1 MAGERSPAV
10 QWSRGA
16 HAALRSIMDNK
27 ATTATHAIDALAQAP
42 PPPRRIAAIDDPN
55 RYWFAR
61 HSKSI
66 IFMIL
71 TLAVVGIY
79 EAFTLPIAV
88 FPTTNFPRII
98 VGVDNGVMP
107 INQMEVTI
115 TRPIEEA
122 VNSVPGLQEVYS
134 ITSRGSAEIDLNFD
148 WGVDMVLTL
157 QRVQAAISR
166 IQSTL
171 PSTVQIDAQ
180 RLDFA
185 SFPIL
190 GYSLTSDKVSQTRL
204 WELATYELK
213 PRLNRLNGVAS
224 VLVQGGQQ
232 PEFQITPDPARMLR
246 AHVGVQDILD
256 AVNHTNLID
265 SPGLLSQNHQL
276 YLGLVTAQAQNP
288 DQLGDIVIKTNGDV
302 PVRIRDIG
310 TVSPSSA
317 PVYTIVTANGKSAV
331 LLSIN
336 RQPNSNTVEV
346 ANEVHQEI
354 QDLLPSLPSGV
365 KLEVF
370 YDQSNIVEASIGS
383 VRDAIIIGL
392 FLAGIIIWLFL
403 RDFGTA
409 IMTGLVVPVTI
420 LVTFIVMKIMG
431 QSFNMMTLGGLA
443 AAGGLVIDDAIVVVE
458 NIVLHRDG
466 GEGPLRATASALKE
480 LTIPLI
486 GSTLTPIVVF
496 LPLISI
502 TGVTGTFF
510 RALAVAMSVSLLTS
524 LVLALSWTTNLGTFL
539 IRRGKHGAEAEI
551 PATNGASE
559 SNGGS
564 GGPNELGGEL
574 GGEFGRSDNGPRGAT
589 SGEEDGGDS
598 AEMLQIRRMMAA
610 EEASLRGGWFE
621 RIINFYERWLRR
633 AFAHPLALG
642 GLCAILIV
650 ISYFSYKALGTGLL
664 PAMDEGGFILDYV
677 TPPGSSLQETNRMVS
692 HMEQIV
698 RTLPEVESTSRRT
711 GLQLGLAAVTE
722 ANTGDIS
729 VKLKDKR
736 SRSVE
741 EVIEDVRAKVT
752 VAEPAVDVDFHQMLE
767 DMIGDLTG
775 DPKPVMIRL
784 YSDDV
789 DALTQWAPRVG
800 DAIGGIYI
808 NGKKPIVDVDDGIDS
823 SMSGP
828 AVVFTVDP
836 VRAAKAGFTTDQLT
850 TVASAIVDG
859 EPATTPVVI
868 NDRPYTVRVR
878 YPKADR
884 ASVEAMRNT
893 VLVNS
898 NGGTTT
904 LGAVSDVSELPGQ
917 IEVTRDN
924 LQRAVVVSA
933 RLEAIDLKT
942 GITAVQKA
950 VNDLKLPPS
959 IRVEYA
965 GTYKEQQKSFGE
977 LLTVLL
983 LAMVLVF
990 IVLLLEFRAFSA
1002 PVAILSSAV
1011 LSTSGV
1017 FFALLITRTTFDVS
1031 SFMGLIMVI
1040 GIVAKNGILLLDANQ
1055 KFRSVGFSAEEALV
1069 QAGRRRL
1076 RPIMMTAM
1084 AAVAGMLPL
1093 SLAIGSGSQMLQPLA
1108 IAVIGGILISMI
1120 LSLVITPAMEF
1131 FMTRR
1136 SQEAVGT

>member
-1 MAGERSPAV
+1 
-10 QWSRGA
+10 
-16 HAALRSIMDNK
+16 MDNK
-27 ATTATHAIDALAQAP
+27 TTTTISSKAATATL
-42 PPPRRIAAIDDPN
+42 PPPRRVARVDNPD

-79 EAFTLPIAV
+79 EALTLPISV
-88 FPTTNFPRII
+88 FPTTNFPRVI

-134 ITSRGSAEIDLNFD
+134 VTSRGSAEIDLYFD
-148 WGVDMVLTL
+148 WGVDMILTL
-157 QRVQAAISR
+157 QQVDSAIAQ

-171 PSTVQIDAQ
+171 PSTAQIDAH

-190 GYSLTSDKVSQTRL
+190 GYSLTSDKVPQTQL
-204 WELATYELK
+204 WELATYDLK

-224 VLVQGGQQ
+224 VVVQGGQQ
-232 PEFQITPDPARMLR
+232 PEFHITPDPARMLR
-246 AHVGVQDILD
+246 AHVALQDILD
-256 AVNHTNLID
+256 AVNHTNLVD
-265 SPGLLSQNHQL
+265 SPGLLSRNHQL
-276 YLGLVTAQAQNP
+276 FLGLVTAQAQNP
-288 DQLGDIVIKTNGDV
+288 NQLGDIAIKTNGDV

-310 TVSPSSA
+310 TVSPSYA
-317 PVYTIVTANGKSAV
+317 PAYTIVTANGKPAV
-331 LLSIN
+331 LVSID
-336 RQPNSNTVEV
+336 RQFESNTVQV
-346 ANEVHQEI
+346 ANEVHQLME
-354 QDLLPSLPSGV
+354 DMRPSLPAGV
-365 KLEVF
+365 NLQVF
-370 YDQSNIVEASIGS
+370 YDQSNIVKASINS
-383 VRDAIIIGL
+383 VRDAIVIGL
-392 FLAGIIIWLFL
+392 FLSGVIIWLFL
-403 RDFGTA
+403 RDWGTA

-420 LVTFIVMKIMG
+420 MVTFIVMKIMG

-466 GEGPLRATASALKE
+466 GEGPLQATASALKE
-480 LTIPLI
+480 LTIPLV

-510 RALAVAMSVSLLTS
+510 RALAIAMSVSLLTS

-539 IRRGKHGAEAEI
+539 IRRGKHGTVTEANG
-551 PATNGASE
+551 TNGP
-559 SNGGS
+559 NGG
-564 GGPNELGGEL
+564 PD
-574 GGEFGRSDNGPRGAT
+574 EFGNGV
-589 SGEEDGGDS
+589 DGPQGSTPGMEAAPGKS
-598 AEMLQIRRMMAA
+598 AEMEQIRHMMAA

-621 RIINFYERWLRR
+621 RIIQFYERWLRR
-633 AFAHPLALG
+633 AFAHPVWLG

-650 ISYFSYKALGTGLL
+650 ISYFSFNALGSDLL

-677 TPPGSSLQETNRMVS
+677 TPPGSSLQETDRMVS

-736 SRSVE
+736 SRGIDE
-741 EVIEDVRAKVT
+741 IIAEVRGKVT
-752 VAEPAVDVDFHQMLE
+752 AAEPAVDVDFHQVLE

-775 DPKPVMIRL
+775 APQPIL
-784 YSDDV
+784 INLFSDDV
-789 DALTQWAPRVG
+789 GALTQWAPRVA
-800 DAIGGIYI
+800 DTIGGIYI
-808 NGKKPIVDVDDGIDS
+808 NQKKPVVDVSDGIENTT
-823 SMSGP
+823 SGP

-836 VRAAKAGFTTDQLT
+836 VRAAKAGFTTDQLA

-868 NDRPYTVRVR
+868 ADRPYTVRVR
-878 YPKADR
+878 YPKGSR
-884 ASVEAMRNT
+884 ASLEAMSNT
-893 VLVNS
+893 MLVNS

-904 LGAVSDVSELPGQ
+904 LGALADISELPGQ
-917 IEVTRDN
+917 IEVIRDN
-924 LQRAVVVSA
+924 LQRVVQVTA
-933 RLEAIDLKT
+933 RLEGLDLGT
-942 GITAVQKA
+942 GVAAAQKA
-950 VNDLKLPPS
+950 VNDLKVPPT
-959 IRVEYA
+959 IRVEFA
-965 GTYKEQQKSFGE
+965 GTYKEQQKSFHD
-977 LLTVLL
+977 LVTVLL
-983 LAMVLVF
+983 LALVLVF

-1002 PVAILSSAV
+1002 PLAILSSAV

-1017 FFALLITRTTFDVS
+1017 FFALLVTRTTFNVS

-1076 RPIMMTAM
+1076 RPIVMTAM

-1093 SLAIGSGSQMLQPLA
+1093 SLAIGAGSQMLQPLA

-1131 FMTRR
+1131 FMTRKSR
-1136 SQEAVGT
+1136 AVVEA

>member
-1 MAGERSPAV
+1 
-10 QWSRGA
+10 
-16 HAALRSIMDNK
+16 
-27 ATTATHAIDALAQAP
+27 
-42 PPPRRIAAIDDPN
+42 
-55 RYWFAR
+55 
-61 HSKSI
+61 
-66 IFMIL
+66 
-71 TLAVVGIY
+71 
-79 EAFTLPIAV
+79 
-88 FPTTNFPRII
+88 
-98 VGVDNGVMP
+98 MP

-115 TRPIEEA
+115 TRVIEEA
-122 VNSVPGLQEVYS
+122 VNSVPGLLQVRS
-134 ITSRGSAEIDLNFD
+134 ITSRGSAEIDLDFD
-148 WGVDMVLTL
+148 WTVDMVLTL
-157 QRVQAAISR
+157 QQVNSAIGR

-171 PSTVQIDAQ
+171 PMTAQIEAH

-190 GYSLTSDKVSQTRL
+190 GYSLTSNKVPQTQL
-204 WELATYELK
+204 WELATYQLK

-246 AHVGVQDILD
+246 AHVALQDILD

-265 SPGLLSQNHQL
+265 SPGLLSRNHQL
-276 YLGLVTAQAQNP
+276 FLGLVTAQTQSP
-288 DQLGDIVIKTNGDV
+288 DQIGDIVIKTNGDV
-302 PVRIRDIG
+302 PIRIRDVG

-317 PVYTIVTANGKSAV
+317 PAYTAVTANGKPAV
-331 LLSIN
+331 LVSLN
-336 RQPNSNTVEV
+336 RQPDSNTVEV

-354 QDLLPSLPSGV
+354 ENIAPSLPSGV
-365 KLEVF
+365 DLRVF
-370 YDQSNIVEASIGS
+370 YDQSNIVKASIGS

-392 FLAGIIIWLFL
+392 FLAGLIIWLFL
-403 RDFGTA
+403 RDWGTA

-420 LVTFIVMKIMG
+420 MVTFIVMKIMG

-510 RALAVAMSVSLLTS
+510 RALAIAMSVSLLTS

-539 IRRGKHGAEAEI
+539 IRRGKSGAVREINEANGTNGGREEFGNGVDGPHQGRTPRMEAAGAE
-551 PATNGASE
+551 
-559 SNGGS
+559 
-564 GGPNELGGEL
+564 
-574 GGEFGRSDNGPRGAT
+574 
-589 SGEEDGGDS
+589 S
-598 AEMLQIRRMMAA
+598 AEMEQIRRMMAA

-633 AFAHPLALG
+633 AFAHPVVLG

-650 ISYFSYKALGTGLL
+650 VSYFSYKALGSDLL

-729 VKLKDKR
+729 VKLKDQR
-736 SRSVE
+736 SRAVE
-741 EVIEDVRAKVT
+741 EIIADVRAKVT
-752 VAEPAVDVDFHQMLE
+752 AAEPAVDVDFHQVLE

-775 DPKPVMIRL
+775 DPKPIMIRL

-789 DALTQWAPRVG
+789 DALKQWAPRVA
-800 DAIGGIYI
+800 DTIGGIYI
-808 NGKKPIVDVDDGIDS
+808 KQKKPVVDVDNGIDS
-823 SMSGP
+823 TTSGP

-850 TVASAIVDG
+850 MVTSAIVDG
-859 EPATTPVVI
+859 EPATTPVVV
-868 NDRPYTVRVR
+868 NDRPYVVRVR
-878 YPKADR
+878 YPKQSR
-884 ASVEAMRNT
+884 SSLEAMRDT
-893 VLVNS
+893 LLVNS
-898 NGGTTT
+898 NGGTAT
-904 LGAVSDVSELPGQ
+904 LGAVADISELPGQ
-917 IEVTRDN
+917 IEVMRDN
-924 LQRAVVVSA
+924 LQRDVVVAA
-933 RLEAIDLKT
+933 RLEGLDLGT
-942 GITAVQKA
+942 GVAAVQKA
-950 VNDLKLPPS
+950 VNDLKPPPS

-965 GTYKEQQKSFGE
+965 GTYKEQQKSFRE
-977 LLTVLL
+977 LVTVLL
-983 LAMVLVF
+983 LALVLVF
-990 IVLLLEFRAFSA
+990 VVLLLEFRAFSA
-1002 PVAILSSAV
+1002 PLAILSSAV

-1017 FFALLITRTTFDVS
+1017 FFALLLTRTTFNVS

-1055 KFRSVGFSAEEALV
+1055 KFRAVGFTAEEALV

-1076 RPIMMTAM
+1076 RPIVMTAM

-1093 SLAIGSGSQMLQPLA
+1093 SLAIGAGSQMLQPLA

-1131 FMTRR
+1131 FMTRK
-1136 SQEAVGT
+1136 SELVVEA

>member
-1 MAGERSPAV
+1 LATSME
-10 QWSRGA
+10 
-16 HAALRSIMDNK
+16 NK
-27 ATTATHAIDALAQAP
+27 TTTTIKTVTL
-42 PPPRRIAAIDDPN
+42 PPPRRVAPSEDPN

-71 TLAVVGIY
+71 TLAVVGVY

-115 TRPIEEA
+115 TRAIEEA
-122 VNSVPGLQEVYS
+122 VNSVPGLLQVRS
-134 ITSRGSAEIDLNFD
+134 ITSRGSAEIDLDFD
-148 WGVDMVLTL
+148 WGVDMILTL
-157 QRVQAAISR
+157 QQVNSAIARV
-166 IQSTL
+166 QSTL
-171 PSTVQIDAQ
+171 PSTAQIEAH

-190 GYSLTSDKVSQTRL
+190 GYSLTSEKVPQTQL
-204 WELATYELK
+204 WEVATYQLK
-213 PRLNRLNGVAS
+213 PRLNRLPGVAS

-246 AHVGVQDILD
+246 AHVALQDILD

-265 SPGLLSQNHQL
+265 SPGLLSRNHQL
-276 YLGLVTAQAQNP
+276 FLGLVTAQAQSP
-288 DQLGDIVIKTNGDV
+288 EQIGEIVIKTNGDV

-310 TVSPSSA
+310 TVAPSSA
-317 PVYTIVTANGKSAV
+317 PAYTVVTANGKPGV
-331 LLSIN
+331 LVSLN
-336 RQPNSNTVEV
+336 RQPDSNTVQV
-346 ANEVHQEI
+346 ADEVHQEI
-354 QDLLPSLPSGV
+354 QNIAPTLPAGVDLR
-365 KLEVF
+365 VF
-370 YDQSNIVEASIGS
+370 YDQSNIVKASISS
-383 VRDAIIIGL
+383 VRDAIVIGL
-392 FLAGIIIWLFL
+392 FLAGLIIWLFL
-403 RDFGTA
+403 QDWGTA

-420 LVTFIVMKIMG
+420 MVTFIVMKIMG

-510 RALAVAMSVSLLTS
+510 RALAIAMSVSLLTS
-524 LVLALSWTTNLGTFL
+524 LVLALSWTTNLGTFF
-539 IRRGKHGAEAEI
+539 IRRGKSRAI
-551 PATNGASE
+551 PETNGANGT
-559 SNGGS
+559 NGGS
-564 GGPNELGGEL
+564 EEFGNGGETT
-574 GGEFGRSDNGPRGAT
+574 RGAVPGSEGAST
-589 SGEEDGGDS
+589 ES
-598 AEMLQIRRMMAA
+598 AEIEQIRRMMAA

-621 RIINFYERWLRR
+621 RIIQFYERWLRQ
-633 AFAHPLALG
+633 AFAHPVVLG

-650 ISYFSYKALGTGLL
+650 VSYFSYKALGTDLL
-664 PAMDEGGFILDYV
+664 PHMDEGGFILDYV

-698 RTLPEVESTSRRT
+698 RTLSEVENTSRRT

-729 VKLKDKR
+729 VKLKDQR
-736 SRSVE
+736 SRTVDE
-741 EVIEDVRAKVT
+741 IIEDVRAKVT
-752 VAEPAVDVDFHQMLE
+752 AAEPAVDVDFHQVLE

-789 DALTQWAPRVG
+789 DALKQWAPRVA
-800 DAIGGIYI
+800 DTIGGIYI
-808 NGKKPIVDVDDGIDS
+808 NQKKPIVDVDNGIDS
-823 SMSGP
+823 TTSGP

-836 VRAAKAGFTTDQLT
+836 VRAAKAGFTTDQLN
-850 TVASAIVDG
+850 TVTSAIVDG

-868 NDRPYTVRVR
+868 NDRPYVVRVR
-878 YPKADR
+878 YPKTSRSSLEGMKNAL
-884 ASVEAMRNT
+884 
-893 VLVNS
+893 LVNS
-898 NGGTTT
+898 NGGTAT
-904 LGAVSDVSELPGQ
+904 LGAMADISEVPGQ
-917 IEVTRDN
+917 IEVMRDN
-924 LQRAVVVSA
+924 LQRDVVVAA
-933 RLEAIDLKT
+933 RLEGIDLGT
-942 GITAVQKA
+942 GVAAVQKA
-950 VNDLKLPPS
+950 VNDLKLPPA

-965 GTYKEQQKSFGE
+965 GTFKEQQKSFRE

-983 LAMVLVF
+983 LALVLVF

-1002 PVAILSSAV
+1002 PLAILSSAV

-1017 FFALLITRTTFDVS
+1017 FFALLLTRTNFNVS

-1055 KFRSVGFSAEEALV
+1055 KFRAVGFSAREALV

-1093 SLAIGSGSQMLQPLA
+1093 SLAIGAGSQMLQPLA

-1131 FMTRR
+1131 FMTRKGEPLA
-1136 SQEAVGT
+1136 EASR